1 MTVNGI
7 ETAFIA
13 RVGTEPELKVKP
25 GRQTLDQPQRL
36 RRRRRR
42 SAVGQAR
49 CVRRRLPA
57 TAATGKC
64 CQTTKSCDDDGHDG
78 RATA

>member
-25 GRQTLDQPQRL
+25 GRQI
-36 RRRRRR
+36 
-42 SAVGQAR
+42 AVGQAR